1 MITSEMSQAQLAQ
14 YKEIWHQYKNRLFV
28 NRKSGEQLIQYLK
41 SKYDL
46 TIYENHEAKKA
57 AEFCILA
64 NAFTNEKRKDDAA
77 PNVQMYYIEKTK
89 ASASLYA
96 QTNAFLE
103 ACRRE
108 NAMRILVSV
117 DLASGYYQVEGS
129 PLLWDELCVY
139 QGVDEFDI
147 QNFVCVGEYVN
158 CLKRFNLLEKNL
170 KEENND

>member
-57 AEFCILA
+57 TEFCILA
-64 NAFTNEKRKDDAA
+64 NAFTN
-77 PNVQMYYIEKTK
+77 EKTK